1 MTSLE
6 RTVLRVA
13 VFLGGAMLMALEVA
27 AFRMIGKTFGSALR
41 ETTAVIAVFLAAMS
55 IGYWAGGMAGD
66 RWPRPALW
74 WPYYSAPPQTFF
86 MFPGSMRSSRRASLH
101 RVWTWQR
108 TRF

>member
-1 MTSLE
+1 MTPLE
-6 RTVLRVA
+6 RVVLRIA

-66 RWPRPALW
+66 RWPRPATVVAVLL
-74 WPYYSAPPQTFF
+74 SAAANLLYVPWLDAIVSPRIAT
-86 MFPGSMRSSRRASLH
+86 SSLDMAA
-101 RVWTWQR
+101 
-108 TRF
+108 